1 MNAPGYLVPG
11 TKLRERYEIV
21 REIGRGGY
29 SVVYEAIDS
38 VTSRPV
44 AVKLLVPPPAVA
56 PVARERLHREVIAVR
71 SITSPYLVPVFDLL
85 EDGPWTFIIM
95 EFIDGGDL
103 FQRVSRDGPLSH
115 DQTVR
120 MGIEIGEVLHAA
132 HAKGILH
139 RDVKPQNV
147 LIGEDG
153 WARLTDF
160 GSAKMAGQST
170 LTHSG
175 AFVGTLDY
183 TAPEVIAGKRADAR
197 SDMYSLGM
205 TLYFGITGK
214 LPDRPSPHLPPPPSE
229 TGHHPEDQLSGIP
242 DWINALIAQAT
253 KAEPSLRFPTMSRLL
268 EAFRQ
273 RSITIASSAQTFATR
288 CLLCRNTDPFG
299 LWICVSCGGL
309 SSVKSES
316 CIIVE
321 RPESRKEK
329 KIQLAAMQEFLKIET
344 GSGLKQAAAGLRPL
358 IRVAESLAPRIVE
371 LLRSHSL
378 PAISVPAGRFW
389 LLLPRDY
396 YLLVLAVAVV
406 GMAVGYWSRPNLLWT
421 TPMVAGLLLLAGWR
435 VVQRPYLAPGKA
447 KAVLPQEVHEA
458 MIQTMSRLQST
469 TASSLLA
476 DLVAFSQHVYAQSTV
491 VELQGSVISLLE
503 SFSNAALHLDRM
515 EDSLNRLESQQEK
528 LRAVPDAWRESIA
541 QMERARDYLVQKFL
555 EAISLMGSSQSH
567 AILGEK
573 GIGEQLDSLNG
584 ELQAGLEIQE
594 SVSMQ
599 MKQLMIAGEF
609 KESG

>member
-1 MNAPGYLVPG
+1 MNAPGYLSPG
-11 TKLRERYEIV
+11 TKLKERYEIV

-38 VTSRPV
+38 VSSRPV

-71 SITSPYLVPVFDLL
+71 SITSPYLVPVYDLL

-103 FQRVSRDGPLSH
+103 FQRVSRNGPLSL

-132 HAKGILH
+132 HGKGILH

-170 LTHSG
+170 LTHTG

-183 TAPEVIAGKRADAR
+183 TAPEVLAGKRADAR
-197 SDMYSLGM
+197 SDIYSLGM
-205 TLYFGITGK
+205 TLYFAITGK
-214 LPDRPSPHLPPPPSE
+214 LPERPSPHFSPPPSE
-229 TGHHPEDQLSGIP
+229 TGHHPEDQRSGIP
-242 DWINALIAQAT
+242 DWLDAVIAQAT

-273 RSITIASSAQTFATR
+273 RSIAAASSAQTSATQ

-309 SSVKSES
+309 SSGKSES
-316 CIIVE
+316 FILVD

-344 GSGLKQAAAGLRPL
+344 GSGLKEAATGLKPL

-371 LLRSHSL
+371 RLRSHSI
-378 PAISVPAGRFW
+378 PARNVPTGKFW
-389 LLLPRDY
+389 FLLPRDY
-396 YLLVLAVAVV
+396 YLLILVVAVV
-406 GMAVGYWSRPNLLWT
+406 GMAVGYWTRPHLLRL
-421 TPMVAGLLLLAGWR
+421 TPLVAGFLLVAGWF

-447 KAVLPQEVHEA
+447 KMVLPQEIHET
-458 MIQTMSRLQST
+458 MIQTMSKIHSA

-476 DLVAFSQHVYAQSTV
+476 DLVAFSQHMYAQSTA
-491 VELQGSVISLLE
+491 VELQGSVINLME
-503 SFSNAALHLDRM
+503 SFSNAALQLNHM
-515 EDSLNRLESQQEK
+515 EDALNRLESQREK
-528 LRAVPDAWRESIA
+528 LHAVPEGWTESIA

-555 EAISLMGSSQSH
+555 EAISLVGSNQSH
-567 AILGEK
+567 AILGTK
-573 GIGEQLDSLNG
+573 GIGEQLGHLTG
-584 ELQAGLEIQE
+584 ELQAELEIQA
-594 SVSMQ
+594 SVAKQ
-599 MKQLMIAGEF
+599 MNQLMIATENV
-609 KESG
+609 